1 MRTSATTAAYDAIQE
16 MIFRKELA
24 RGEKVPEASLV
35 ERLGISRTP
44 IREALKLLE
53 RDGLVT
59 ISPQCYSQVAE
70 YSPAY
75 IAQIGVARVA
85 LETLAVKLALH
96 YGSNAE
102 FHVLEQ
108 INTAYRQA
116 IDAGDTVEKIAL
128 DCRFHQEISNIGK
141 NAILIDMQQQLYRK
155 VRFIQTYSDYD
166 REDRYRS
173 VRRHEAITAALLAR
187 DEAGT
192 VQRMK
197 EHLTDFYDLDPSLPE
212 LG

>member
-1 MRTSATTAAYDAIQE
+1 MRTSATKAAYDAIQE
-16 MIFRKELA
+16 MIFRRELG
-24 RGEKVPEASLV
+24 RGEKVPEAMLV
-35 ERLGISRTP
+35 DRLGISRTP

-59 ISPQCYSQVAE
+59 ISPQCYSQVAD
-70 YSPAY
+70 YSKAY

-102 FHVLEQ
+102 FLALEQ
-108 INTAYRQA
+108 INAAYRRA

-141 NAILIDMQQQLYRK
+141 NAILIDMQRQLYLK
-155 VRFIQTYSDYD
+155 VRFLQTYSAYD
-166 REDRYRS
+166 DADRYRS
-173 VRRHEAITAALLAR
+173 VRRHEAITAALFAR
-187 DEAGT
+187 DGEEA
-192 VQRMK
+192 VRRMK
-197 EHLTDFYDLDPSLPE
+197 EHLMDFYELDPALPE